1 MKMAAARAISTLI
14 PDYEL
19 TPDNIIPSS
28 LDTRVPI
35 AVAKAV
41 AQAAMN
47 TGAARIKVDLLD
59 VEENIRN
66 FILER
71 NLKGVKACI

>member
-1 MKMAAARAISTLI
+1 MKMAAANAIANLI

-19 TPDNIIPSS
+19 TPDYIIPSS
-28 LDTRVPI
+28 LDTRVPV

-41 AQAAMN
+41 AEAAIK
-47 TGAARIKVDLLD
+47 TGAARIQIDTTQ
-59 VEENIRN
+59 VEENIKN

-71 NLKGVKACI
+71 NLKGIKFW